1 MMGDHGLRLLDVAG
15 ELEQE
20 LERIFPVRGIEPV
33 LQMAMFLVRRHLEG
47 RIVTTTTLAAA
58 ARIPYATAIRRIE
71 AMENDGLILRRAR
84 TRTGRSFSL
93 HPSPKLIRAW
103 CEYARRLERIAARA
117 AEADD
122 GETDSR
128 EYFFGRSYMRSRA
141 ITPPAVAALPAS
153 IRQPLRM
160 LIHAD
165 PSFMAMDHL
174 KRQFEQVMGIAIS
187 NVALSIDR
195 LRLEALRSADLA
207 EARYDLIAVDLP
219 WIGEFATRGVLR
231 SLDHWIDRDGIDAT
245 DFYAAAWQG
254 ARYGGRQYA
263 IPIQATPELFFY
275 RRDLFAEYGIDPPR
289 TTDDVLRA
297 AARLHQPHRGLY
309 GVAWNAA
316 RGTPLGHSFLMM
328 LAAFGQPLIRF
339 RALADGFEPD
349 LRTGETLRPMID
361 TPAGLQVVDYMRALL
376 AVSPPNIWSM
386 SWYERIRSYSQ
397 GQVGMAYGY
406 TLLAPYFEHSED
418 CPAHN
423 HTGLLPHPSGPR
435 AAPIAPVGGYVLGI
449 PKNLAEDRK
458 EAAWQALRF
467 VTSPEAAKLYV
478 LNGSLVTSRIS
489 VTTDPEV
496 QRMSPL
502 IGEVDTMNRDG
513 LLQYWPRPPIPEI
526 SAITTICGEELY
538 AMLRGRASPEEALAR
553 AQARADQAMRDGHT
567 PRPHHQTRS

>member
-1 MMGDHGLRLLDVAG
+1 M
-15 ELEQE
+15 
-20 LERIFPVRGIEPV
+20 
-33 LQMAMFLVRRHLEG
+33 
-47 RIVTTTTLAAA
+47 
-58 ARIPYATAIRRIE
+58 
-71 AMENDGLILRRAR
+71 RA
-84 TRTGRSFSL
+84 
-93 HPSPKLIRAW
+93 
-103 CEYARRLERIAARA
+103 
-117 AEADD
+117 
-122 GETDSR
+122 
-128 EYFFGRSYMRSRA
+128 RA
-141 ITPPAVAALPAS
+141 ITPPAIAKLPAG
-153 IRQPLRM
+153 IRPPLRI
-160 LIHAD
+160 LVHAD
-165 PSFMAMDHL
+165 PSFMAMDQL
-174 KRQFEQVMGIAIS
+174 KRQFEQVMGLPIS

-195 LRLEALRSADLA
+195 LRLEALRSAELP

-219 WIGEFATRGVLR
+219 WIGEFATREVLQP
-231 SLDHWIDRDGIDAT
+231 LDYWIERDGIDAT

-254 ARYGGRQYA
+254 ARYGGAQYG

-275 RRDLFAEYGIDPPR
+275 RRDLFEEYGIDPPR

-349 LRTGETLRPMID
+349 VEPGKAPRPMID
-361 TPAGLQVVDYMRALL
+361 TPAGLHVAEYMRALL
-376 AVSPPNIWSM
+376 AVSPPNIWNM
-386 SWYERIRSYSQ
+386 SWYERIRAYSL

-449 PKNLAEDRK
+449 PKNLAEERK

-467 VTSPEAAKLYV
+467 VTSSEAAKLYV

-489 VTTDPEV
+489 VAADPDV
-496 QRMSPL
+496 QRISPL
-502 IGEVDTMNRDG
+502 IGEVDAMNRDG

-526 SAITTICGEELY
+526 PAITTICGEELY
-538 AMLRGRASPEEALAR
+538 AMLLGRASPADALAR
-553 AQARADQAMRDGHT
+553 AQDRADRAMRD
-567 PRPHHQTRS
+567 PDRLRRDHQTQG